1 MTIQSIPADC
11 IRRTALP
18 ESLCVPLA
26 YVHRLHHSQSS
37 SGLSSWENDQGLAS
51 FCSKCQNYLEY
62 ALVEKF
68 CICPPS
74 RGSWPLGR
82 PCDFIGT

>member
-1 MTIQSIPADC
+1 MFFISFLENKELYPFSRPVLRTSVTIQSIPADC

-37 SGLSSWENDQGLAS
+37 SGLPSWENDQGLAS
-51 FCSKCQNYLEY
+51 FCSK
-62 ALVEKF
+62 
-68 CICPPS
+68 
-74 RGSWPLGR
+74 
-82 PCDFIGT
+82 